1 MLKVQIYDAE
11 PQINITTE
19 KAIIINFK
27 INKYT
32 KSITKII
39 IKRTSEFLIG
49 LEKLIFL
56 LMAKKSKQFLM
67 EKQKI

>member
-1 MLKVQIYDAE
+1 MLKVQFYDAE

-27 INKYT
+27 INKST